1 MPTFKENTN
10 FKLKGW
16 SAFTKNTDVDEVLV
30 EGQKDATETVFGEG
44 DKAKVNAANTIA
56 NESAKHSE
64 ESMEEAKNAI
74 KTIVTGGVA

>member
-10 FKLKGW
+10 FMLPGW
-16 SAFTKNTDVDEVLV
+16 SPFDKNTDADEVLV
-30 EGQKDATETVFGEG
+30 EGQKDATETVFGKG
-44 DKAKVNAANTIA
+44 DEAKINAANNVS

-74 KTIVTGGVA
+74 KKIATGGIA

>member
-30 EGQKDATETVFGEG
+30 EGQKDATETVFGKG